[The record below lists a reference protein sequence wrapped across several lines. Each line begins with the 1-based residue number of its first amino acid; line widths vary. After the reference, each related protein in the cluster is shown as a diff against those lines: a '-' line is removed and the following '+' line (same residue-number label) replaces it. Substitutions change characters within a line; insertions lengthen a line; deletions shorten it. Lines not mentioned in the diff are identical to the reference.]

1 METVKSDKNIRKS
14 RKSSKRLM
22 DRYVSTKEEVKISK
36 EERTERRRS
45 AFAISRKLIKKEKET
60 PTFEISGPTN
70 FQNKTEEALT
80 EVSTELEKK
89 DEDIVWVDE
98 NDIKYIKPRWIF
110 PSLIDLS
117 QIFSFLLQFF
127 YISLSLFPSS
137 LSSSLPVNQVGMYP
151 AVSLVFV

>member
-1 METVKSDKNIRKS
+1 MKSDKNIRKS

-117 QIFSFLLQFF
+117 LKYSQFASNFSFTFAISYVISFF
-127 YISLSLFPSS
+127 MIVF
-137 LSSSLPVNQVGMYP
+137 NNACAGEG
-151 AVSLVFV
+151 LV